1 MKLVLN
7 KSHIYL
13 PAGSYTITEGISFD
27 IQYLDRNNPDD
38 YNKTAICNGE
48 QIIFD
53 TGLILPI
60 TKLKGPYLD
69 LTIVLTNKYT
79 GDQTVYTSD
88 KQPLTKALVLGLPS
102 NEWYPSVLQSMMD
115 RLAALENSTNSNFE
129 LVYQAIR
136 ELKNKGDV
144 L

>member
-7 KSHIYL
+7 KNHIYL

-27 IQYLDRNNPDD
+27 VQYLDVNKPDD

-48 QIIFD
+48 QIVFD
-53 TGLILPI
+53 TGLTLPI
-60 TKLKGPYLD
+60 TKLKGSYLD

-88 KQPLTKALVLGLPS
+88 KQPLTKALVLGLSS